1 MSSRLLLLL
10 LFLLLFLVDS
20 TSGKCSTLFDLPLG
34 FVFVFVFFFWLHS
47 ITAMIAMKPDCI
59 IKQSVAFI
67 DLLWLVL
74 SWITANNEVIESGPC
89 LRSAHD
95 SCCCCCCCCCWST
108 VVVVAPW
115 INKIVSGC
123 SPLLHQSTICKAPV
137 TISPTLAVT
146 VVAQLCPKYH
156 QLIAKLLL
164 KKNWKVRGGGGEWT
178 GAFGSTVKRLLLR
191 CNCSAVT
198 NDAHW
203 IDLFSRLNFELR
215 FPNDSESI
223 GSLAPISRLST
234 AIQSKLM
241 DEFNSKVMRLQTK
254 SCRIY

>member
-1 MSSRLLLLL
+1 MLNSFRFAFGF
-10 LFLLLFLVDS
+10 FL
-20 TSGKCSTLFDLPLG
+20 
-34 FVFVFVFFFWLHS
+34 FVFFVFFLLHS
-47 ITAMIAMKPDCI
+47 ITAMIAMKPDWI

-203 IDLFSRLNFELR
+203 IDLFNVVWTLNCVFQTTLNRLVLLLQSAVNQRPSNQSWWMNSTVKLW
-215 FPNDSESI
+215 
-223 GSLAPISRLST
+223 GCKLSHVAFT
-234 AIQSKLM
+234 NLI
-241 DEFNSKVMRLQTK
+241 E
-254 SCRIY
+254 